1 MDRTEQQSKWQA
13 FKSMARQ
20 QWEKLSDDDLEKVSG
35 NEEKFLGL
43 LGEKYGFVRAR
54 AAYEIQQFRRAYAAR
69 LSASR

>member
-1 MDRTEQQSKWQA
+1 MDRMEQQTRLQA
-13 FKSMARQ
+13 FRAMAQQ
-20 QWEKLSDDDLEKVSG
+20 QWEKLTAEDLEKVSG

-43 LGEKYGFVRAR
+43 LGEKYGYVRAR